1 MNAEL
6 DIPFEGI
13 GAWVLLRIHSDSILH
28 LVGNLREQERGH
40 ESVDEGLILDV
51 RESLNEDELG
61 RIDRYNR
68 LILACYRAQDDR
80 EVAVEE

>member
-40 ESVDEGLILDV
+40 ENVDEGLILDV